1 MDYKTQILNMV
12 PDQVK
17 QKLKNMVLSCDD
29 PQQRDCNNLNALEG
43 DLKGY
48 DCRLCKN
55 KGVRYVVKEGYLVAQ
70 ECECMPARETLAR
83 IRKSGLESV
92 LRTNTF
98 ERYLA
103 KAPWQVRIKQ
113 EALRYLS
120 DHNGRWFFIG
130 GQAGAG
136 KTHICTALVGQ
147 LIHKGYGAKY
157 MLWKDESAK
166 LKRIMH
172 ESAQY
177 ERLLQELKS
186 VPVLYIDD
194 FFKTSVNSEGNKT
207 PPTQG
212 DINLAFEIL
221 NYRYNQDRITI
232 ISSEMTIKEII
243 ACDEAVGSRIFQ
255 KTHPYSL
262 NLSKDKAKNQ
272 RLKQYPPQ

>member
-1 MDYKTQILNMV
+1 MK
-12 PDQVK
+12 
-17 QKLKNMVLSCDD
+17 
-29 PQQRDCNNLNALEG
+29 
-43 DLKGY
+43 
-48 DCRLCKN
+48 
-55 KGVRYVVKEGYLVAQ
+55 
-70 ECECMPARETLAR
+70 
-83 IRKSGLESV
+83 
-92 LRTNTF
+92 
-98 ERYLA
+98 
-103 KAPWQVRIKQ
+103 IKQ

-120 DHNGRWFFIG
+120 DHNGRRFFIG

-147 LIHKGYGAKY
+147 LIQKGYGAKY

-166 LKRIMH
+166 LKRVMH

-243 ACDEAVGSRIFQ
+243 ACDEAVGSRIF
-255 KTHPYSL
+255 
-262 NLSKDKAKNQ
+262 
-272 RLKQYPPQ
+272 

>member
-1 MDYKTQILNMV
+1 MV
-12 PDQVK
+12 PNQVRK
-17 QKLKNMVLSCDD
+17 KLENTVLSCED
-29 PQQRDCNNLNALEG
+29 PLYRDCKNLNALEG

-48 DCRLCKN
+48 DCRLCRN
-55 KGVRYVVKEGYLVAQ
+55 KGVRYVVKEGYVVAQ
-70 ECECMPARETLAR
+70 ECKCVPARETIVR

-98 ERYLA
+98 ESYLA
-103 KAPWQVRIKQ
+103 QEPWQVRIKQ
-113 EALRYLS
+113 EALRFLS
-120 DHNGRWFFIG
+120 DHTGKWFFIG

-147 LIHKGYGAKY
+147 LIHKGYSAKY
-157 MLWKDESAK
+157 MLWKDESSK
-166 LKRIMH
+166 LKRVMH
-172 ESAQY
+172 EGTQY

-194 FFKTSVNSEGNKT
+194 FFKTSVNSDGRKAQ
-207 PPTQG
+207 PTQG

-272 RLKQYPPQ
+272 RLKQYQQQ